1 MRMDH
6 LPSPAL
12 PLAYFGGAHIA
23 LSLACA
29 ALVLWPDLPGPSH
42 YHPRMIALLHLVT
55 VGWITGSILGAFYI
69 VAPLALGTPMRAGR
83 WDAAA
88 CVAFWAGAAAL
99 VPGFWTGRFTLVG
112 AGSMPV
118 LAVALF
124 VGVRVIAGM
133 RRSTVPRGVAVHIV
147 LAFANVLL
155 AGVLGLA
162 LAVNRMTWQLPVPPL
177 SLALAHGHLA
187 VTGWVLMTVFGVAYR
202 LVPMVVPAAMP
213 TGRRLATSA
222 VLLEIGALGLATS
235 IVAGWATLPWALAV
249 VGACAAFFVQLRAML
264 RHRRPRPVELPRP
277 DWSTSQTY
285 VALLYLFVAVTFGMW
300 LALGWPPAWAAW
312 IYGGAGILGFP
323 AQMVVG
329 IQGRLVP
336 MHAWYRSMAHRDGAP
351 PAISA
356 HRLIEPR
363 LARAVLIGWG
373 IGVPL
378 LLVGMAA
385 RHHAAIAS
393 GAAALLVATV
403 LNAAHGLVMAR
414 RAAAAPDNV
423 VDRRS

>member
-1 MRMDH
+1 MRLDY
-6 LPSPAL
+6 LPSPLL
-12 PLAYFGGAHIA
+12 PLAYFGGAHLA
-23 LSLACA
+23 FALACA
-29 ALVLWPDLPGPSH
+29 ALALWPDLPGPSH

-69 VAPLALGTPMRAGR
+69 VGPLALGVPMPARR

-88 CVAFWAGAAAL
+88 CVAFWAGTGGLAL
-99 VPGFWTGRFTLVG
+99 GFWMARFTLVA

-118 LAVALF
+118 LAVVLF
-124 VGVRVIAGM
+124 VGARVIAGM
-133 RRSTVPRGVAVHIV
+133 RRSTVPRGVALHIV

-162 LAVNRMTWQLPVPPL
+162 LAVNRVTWQLPVPPL

-187 VTGWVLMTVFGVAYR
+187 VIGWVLMTVFGVAYR
-202 LVPMVVPAAMP
+202 LVPMFVPAAMP
-213 TGRRLATSA
+213 KGRRLATSA
-222 VLLEIGALGLATS
+222 VLLQIGALGLATS
-235 IVAGWATLPWALAV
+235 IVAGWPALPWAVATA
-249 VGACAAFFVQLRAML
+249 GACAAFFAQMHGVL
-264 RHRRPRPVELPRP
+264 RHPKPRPVELPRP
-277 DWSTSQTY
+277 DWSTWQTI
-285 VALLYLFVAVTFGMW
+285 VALLYLFVAG
-300 LALGWPPAWAAW
+300 LLGLWFAVGSPPVWAAW

-336 MHAWYRSMAHRDGAP
+336 MHAWYRSMAKRDGAP

-363 LARAVLIGWG
+363 LARAILLGWAV
-373 IGVPL
+373 GVPL
-378 LLVGMAA
+378 LLGGLAAA
-385 RHHAAIAS
+385 RPAAIAL
-393 GAAALLVATV
+393 GAAALLVVTG

-423 VDRRS
+423 VNRRS